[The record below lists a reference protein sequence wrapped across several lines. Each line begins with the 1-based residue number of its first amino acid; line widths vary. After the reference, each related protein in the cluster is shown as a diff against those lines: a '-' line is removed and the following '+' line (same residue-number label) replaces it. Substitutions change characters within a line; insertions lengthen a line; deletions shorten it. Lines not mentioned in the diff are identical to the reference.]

1 MTKIASNTKN
11 PNLLTDKP
19 YNLQKPKIYKVIY
32 VFENGKQE
40 PQYDSLVVMSDG
52 MQQTKQITYGK
63 LQTTEQGNL
72 AILVKMYVNA
82 NGKFAKE
89 LKPFLALIGEKPLH
103 KSTKFKNLLI
113 KAGKEDLIMQKIQDD
128 FFDYVY
134 WKPALAFF
142 TANGFKKALSMLII
156 FDSYIQS
163 GSVLDF
169 LRQRFSEFP
178 PNKGGNEEKW
188 INDYV
193 DVRHQ
198 WLKFHSNP
206 LLQSTIY
213 RTNCFKSQLASSNWD
228 LVQPVNVL
236 GEQIL

>member
-1 MTKIASNTKN
+1 MSKIASRTGL
-11 PNLLTDKP
+11 PTSKP
-19 YNLQKPKIYKVIY
+19 YNLQKAKIYKTIY
-32 VFENGKQE
+32 TFENGSQVPK
-40 PQYDSLVVMSDG
+40 YDALVVMSDG
-52 MQQTKQITYGK
+52 MNQTKQITYGK

-72 AILVKMYVNA
+72 AILIKMYVNA
-82 NGKFAKE
+82 AGKFAKD
-89 LKPFLALIGEKPLH
+89 LKPYLASIGEKPLYN
-103 KSTKFKNLLI
+103 STKFKNLLI
-113 KAGKEDLIMQKIQDD
+113 KAGKEDPIMQKIQDD

-142 TANGFKKALSMLII
+142 VANGFTKALSMLVI

-169 LRQRFSEFP
+169 LRKRFGEFP

-198 WLKFHSNP
+198 WLLFHSNP
-206 LLQSTIY
+206 LLQNTVY

-228 LVQPVNVL
+228 LLQPINVL